1 MSGCE
6 RYPIDLSYGG
16 LCCVQGSSEAVPIN
30 VDAPRQ
36 ISNVRM
42 KVNFI
47 DTQAM
52 TENIFKSLVVPYL
65 NRVYLQAGVNLYVS
79 GVSHAKEVRH
89 CNRSAPPGYP
99 AERYFCRRLLT
110 DMTSHINVFVVR
122 DTLMG
127 ALGYC
132 WQLRDSYP
140 DGDITGENY
149 IVIGERQEGRWLS
162 LGSFANVLAHE
173 IGHAFGLDHHPDR
186 NHLMYW
192 EGHTHEPEPGQG
204 ELLDQAE
211 IDQIRT
217 TVEIGFTTWNF
228 ADRDP
233 PSNDVMINLI

>member
-6 RYPIDLSYGG
+6 RYPIDLVYGG
-16 LCCVQGSSEAVPIN
+16 LCCVQGSSAAVPIN
-30 VDAPRQ
+30 VDAPRP
-36 ISNVRM
+36 ISNVSM

-47 DTQAM
+47 GTQSIN
-52 TENIFKSLVVPYL
+52 ENIFKSDVVPYL
-65 NRVYLQAGVNLYVS
+65 NRVYMQAGVNLYVS
-79 GVSHAKEVRH
+79 GVSHAQEVRR
-89 CNRSAPPGYP
+89 CNLSAPPGYP

-110 DMTSHINVFVVR
+110 DMTAHINVFVVR
-122 DTLMG
+122 DTLIS

-132 WQLRDSYP
+132 WQVRDEYP

-149 IVIGERQEGRWLS
+149 IVIGERQQGNWIS

-186 NHLMYW
+186 NHLMYF
-192 EGHTHEPEPGQG
+192 EKAYREPRPGEG
-204 ELLDQAE
+204 ELLDQGE

-228 ADRDP
+228 ADRNP
-233 PSNDVMINLI
+233 PSNDVMINII